1 MKYGVNKGQH
11 FQWALAALVTVSALR
26 LFLGFKILLCTP
38 ARSPLRG
45 PWAVFWYPPME
56 QARKEVQGGWGF
68 CILYPSEGS
77 GHKQI
82 SLKDIILH
90 MF

>member
-11 FQWALAALVTVSALR
+11 FQWALTALVAVSALL
-26 LFLGFKILLCTP
+26 LFLGFKVLLCTP
-38 ARSPLRG
+38 ACSLLCG

-68 CILYPSEGS
+68 CILYPLEGS
-77 GHKQI
+77 GHEQI

-90 MF
+90 TF